1 MAAAHGLHGL
11 HLAAAHGLHG
21 LHLAAAHGLH
31 GLHLAAA
38 HGLHGAHAAIWI
50 EVTPALATATGK
62 AIAVVARVATL
73 RATSVFLSINASKKN
88 AAGHPAILTTGP
100 RMLDEPVGSFRDA
113 LRGK

>member
-1 MAAAHGLHGL
+1 M

-38 HGLHGAHAAIWI
+38 HGLQAPHVLGAHGLHPAAIWI

-73 RATSVFLSINASKKN
+73 RATIVFLSINASKKT
-88 AAGHPAILTTGP
+88 PC
-100 RMLDEPVGSFRDA
+100 R
-113 LRGK
+113 